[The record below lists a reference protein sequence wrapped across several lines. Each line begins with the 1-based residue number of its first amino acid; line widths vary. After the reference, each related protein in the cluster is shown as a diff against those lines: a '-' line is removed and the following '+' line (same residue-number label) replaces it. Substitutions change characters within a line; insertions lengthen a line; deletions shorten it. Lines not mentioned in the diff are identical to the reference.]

1 MVGRKEGNLIIYFIF
16 LRLKK
21 AEVEQGQTNVI
32 DWGADCFPLAGM
44 HVILLSV
51 SVRHHDN
58 HLCVLASGNA
68 AASCPCKQHST
79 LTLTTAQETQKD
91 IISKVENTVIH
102 IGHYTTKIKLQKL
115 DYCKNFDFCPTTTL
129 SL

>member
-1 MVGRKEGNLIIYFIF
+1 MEITDWSKNEKRKGWLGERRFNYIFHF

-44 HVILLSV
+44 HVIPLSV

-79 LTLTTAQETQKD
+79 LTNNCTRNAK
-91 IISKVENTVIH
+91 
-102 IGHYTTKIKLQKL
+102 GHHLQSEK
-115 DYCKNFDFCPTTTL
+115 
-129 SL
+129 

>member
-1 MVGRKEGNLIIYFIF
+1 MGRGKGGWVEGDLIIYFIF

-44 HVILLSV
+44 HVIPLSV

-58 HLCVLASGNA
+58 HLYVLASGNA
-68 AASCPCKQHST
+68 AASCPCKQHPT

-91 IISKVENTVIH
+91 TVSKVEINRFIRNVRFMTNI
-102 IGHYTTKIKLQKL
+102 TFLKKNKKLKL
-115 DYCKNFDFCPTTTL
+115 LHNKA
-129 SL
+129 

>member
-1 MVGRKEGNLIIYFIF
+1 MEITGWSKNGKRKGRLGERRFNYIFHF

-44 HVILLSV
+44 HVIPLSV
-51 SVRHHDN
+51 SVQHNDN

-68 AASCPCKQHST
+68 AASCPCKQHP
-79 LTLTTAQETQKD
+79 
-91 IISKVENTVIH
+91 H
-102 IGHYTTKIKLQKL
+102 
-115 DYCKNFDFCPTTTL
+115 
-129 SL
+129 